1 MNVSSIVVQTKAEH
15 LQEVIDT
22 INAYELCE
30 VHFYDSEGKIVATI
44 EGESIGEQME
54 KLKKIQSIPSVFNA
68 NLAYSYCEDELIRV
82 MGQMEGAVGEV
93 PGELKET

>member
-1 MNVSSIVVQTKAEH
+1 MNVSSVVVQTKAEH
-15 LQEVIDT
+15 LQEVMDT

-44 EGESIGEQME
+44 EGDDIGEQME

-68 NLAYSYCEDELIRV
+68 NLAYSYCEDELTQIL
-82 MGQMEGAVGEV
+82 GQLESTGGEV

>member
-1 MNVSSIVVQTKAEH
+1 MNVSSVVVQTKAEH
-15 LQEVIDT
+15 LQEVMDT

-44 EGESIGEQME
+44 EGDDIGEQME

-68 NLAYSYCEDELIRV
+68 NLAYSYCEDELTQIL
-82 MGQMEGAVGEV
+82 GQLESTGGEV
-93 PGELKET
+93 PSELKET